1 MENFAYHN
9 PTRIEF
15 GKGTIARLSELVP
28 AHGKILLVYG
38 GGSIK
43 KNGVYDQ
50 VKRALGSRTV
60 KEFGGIEPNPRYET
74 CMKAVAAVKAGGCD
88 FLLAAGGGS
97 VFDACKFVAAATR
110 WPSGDPWDILAK
122 GAEVTSA
129 MPWGGVLT
137 LPATGSEMNA
147 NSVISRD
154 STREKLAFGAHAVRP
169 LFSIL
174 DPETTYSLDARQSAN
189 GVVDAF
195 VHVAEQYLTYPARA
209 PLQDR
214 QAEAVLL
221 TLVEVG
227 PAVLS
232 SPRDYDARATIMWCA
247 TNGLNGLIGC
257 GVPQDWATH
266 GIGHELTA
274 LYGIDHAQSLA
285 VVLPGV
291 LLHEIVPKREKLVQL
306 CERVFCI
313 RTGGPDERARA
324 AIDATE
330 CFFRSLGVGT
340 TLKDY
345 GISAE
350 ACDIVAS
357 RLEKRGDTR
366 LGEHG
371 AIGPREVRE
380 ILRLRAGS

>member
-1 MENFAYHN
+1 MESFAYHN

-15 GKGTIARLSELVP
+15 GKGTIGRLAELVP
-28 AHGKILLVYG
+28 ADRKILLVYG
-38 GGSIK
+38 GGSIRR
-43 KNGVYDQ
+43 NGVYDQ
-50 VKRALGSRTV
+50 VRRALGPRRV
-60 KEFGGIEPNPRYET
+60 EEFAGIEPNPRYET
-74 CMKAVAAVKAGGCD
+74 CMRAVAAVKSLGCD

-97 VFDACKFVAAATR
+97 VFDACKFIAAASR
-110 WPSGDPWDILAK
+110 WPSGDPWDILAN
-122 GAEVTSA
+122 GAKVTSA

-154 STREKLAFGAHAVRP
+154 STREKLAFGSDAVRP

-174 DPETTYSLDARQSAN
+174 DPETTFSLDARQSAN
-189 GVVDAF
+189 GVVDSF
-195 VHVAEQYLTYPARA
+195 VHVSEQYLTYPARA

-221 TLVEVG
+221 TLLEVG
-227 PAVLS
+227 PTVLS

-247 TNGLNGLIGC
+247 THALNGIISC
-257 GVPQDWATH
+257 GVPEDWSTH
-266 GIGHELTA
+266 TIGHELTA

-291 LLHEIVPKREKLVQL
+291 LLHELAGKQEKLVQL
-306 CERVFCI
+306 GERVFGI
-313 RTGGPDERARA
+313 RSGRADERARA
-324 AIDATE
+324 AVDSTE
-330 CFFRSLGVGT
+330 RFFRSLGVGT

-345 GISAE
+345 GIPSE
-350 ACDIVAS
+350 ACDAVAS
-357 RLEKRGDTR
+357 RLEKRGTTR
-366 LGEHG
+366 LGERG

-380 ILRLRAGS
+380 ILRLRT